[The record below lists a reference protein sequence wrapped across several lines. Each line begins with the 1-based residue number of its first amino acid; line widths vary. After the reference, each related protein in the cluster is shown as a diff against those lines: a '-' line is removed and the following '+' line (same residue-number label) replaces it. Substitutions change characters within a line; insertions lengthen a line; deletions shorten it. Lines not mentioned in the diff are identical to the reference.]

1 MHLAVVVSDLQD
13 GQPIA
18 LGRAGS
24 LPVLA
29 VGAVAPRG
37 ARLDR

>member
-1 MHLAVVVSDLQD
+1 MHMAVVVSGLQD

-29 VGAVAPRG
+29 VSATAPQG
-37 ARLDR
+37 TRLDR